1 MRCAMRC
8 VHTVSPS
15 CCCLGGMS
23 WFVSARS
30 LVRWWRKLWQAGTA
44 VVRRPADLLAESS
57 EGMEVLPFLPFPVIK
72 WKTVLLLNLTHEEA
86 EVFVEPGGVED
97 GMDPNGTEDGMQDGM
112 IVGGFDTQVIRPQPV
127 SSHCHPAPSTCLV
140 RTVET
145 CVQ

>member
-44 VVRRPADLLAESS
+44 DRLGRFSFPWLLPLFLFVCVCVCAVCVSQLFSCAGYSSGEFAFLAQQKFIRYVR
-57 EGMEVLPFLPFPVIK
+57 
-72 WKTVLLLNLTHEEA
+72 
-86 EVFVEPGGVED
+86 
-97 GMDPNGTEDGMQDGM
+97 
-112 IVGGFDTQVIRPQPV
+112 
-127 SSHCHPAPSTCLV
+127 
-140 RTVET
+140 
-145 CVQ
+145 